1 MKKYKAV
8 VVHSGG
14 MDSSICL
21 LLAIKTHGRENVL
34 SLGFTYGQRHSVELV
49 KANEIC
55 KNYEIDRTVIDIN
68 CLSEITDNALINN
81 VIPIGQNKD
90 KTPNTLVVG
99 RNGLMTRLAAIHAQN
114 LGASEIYLGVIEVE
128 EANSG
133 YRDCSRNYM
142 DKMQEILQIDLDD
155 NKFYIQTPIV
165 KMNKLETMVLADDE
179 GELKYL
185 LENTI
190 SCYEGFGGIGCEKCP
205 ACLLRNEGIR
215 EFIKLKPEF
224 EFSYKSEII

>member
-1 MKKYKAV
+1 MKKYKAI

-21 LLAIKTHGRENVL
+21 LLAIKKHGRENIL
-34 SLGFTYGQRHSVELV
+34 SLGFTYGQRHSTELK
-49 KANEIC
+49 KATEIC
-55 KNYEIDRTVIDIN
+55 NNFQVDRTVIDIN

-81 VIPIGQNKD
+81 VIPIAIKED
-90 KTPNTLVVG
+90 KTPNTLVIG

-133 YRDCSRNYM
+133 YRDCSRDYM

-155 NKFYIQTPIV
+155 EGFSIQTPIV
-165 KMNKLETMVLADDE
+165 KMNKLETMLLAYDE
-179 GELKYL
+179 GELKFL

-190 SCYEGFGGIGCEKCP
+190 SCYEGFEDIGCETCP
-205 ACLLRNEGIR
+205 ACLLRNEGIN
-215 EFIKLKPEF
+215 EFLKLKPEF
-224 EFSYKSEII
+224 EFSYKDAVI